1 MEPANSTEA
10 LLLIGR
16 VEGKVDT
23 LISLSSHQ
31 SQRIDQLEGRM
42 SAGEVDIASLKATSS
57 TNQTFLTTLIAIF
70 SLIVAAISAYLSYK

>member
-1 MEPANSTEA
+1 MENMNTEA

-23 LISLSSHQ
+23 LISLSSAQ

-42 SAGEVDIASLKATSS
+42 SSGEVEIASLKAKAS
-57 TNQTFLTTLIAIF
+57 TNQSFITNVTAILA
-70 SLIVAAISAYLSYK
+70 LIVAAISAYLSYK

>member
-1 MEPANSTEA
+1 MEHMNTEA

-23 LISLSSHQ
+23 LISLSSAQ

-42 SAGEVDIASLKATSS
+42 SAGEVDIASLKAKST
-57 TNQTFLTTLIAIF
+57 TNQSFVTNITAILA
-70 SLIVAAISAYLSYK
+70 LIVAAISAYLSYK

>member
-1 MEPANSTEA
+1 METNTEA

-23 LISLSSHQ
+23 LISLTSAQ

-42 SAGEVDIASLKATSS
+42 SSGEVEIASLKARGA
-57 TNQTFLTTLIAIF
+57 TNQTLTTNLTAF
-70 SLIVAAISAYLSYK
+70 LALIVSAITAYLSYK

>member
-1 MEPANSTEA
+1 MEHMNTEA

-23 LISLSSHQ
+23 LISLSSAQ

-42 SAGEVDIASLKATSS
+42 SAGEVDIASLKAKST
-57 TNQTFLTTLIAIF
+57 TNQSFITNITAILA
-70 SLIVAAISAYLSYK
+70 LIVAAISAYLSYK

>member
-1 MEPANSTEA
+1 METISTEA

-23 LISLSSHQ
+23 LISLSSQQ

-57 TNQTFLTTLIAIF
+57 TSQTFLTTLIAIF

>member
-1 MEPANSTEA
+1 METNSTEA

-23 LISLSSHQ
+23 LISLSSQQ